1 MNEGTLLFYVSA
13 ECPAC
18 GEEVRC
24 KSVLATEV
32 KHGDKPV
39 IPAMMIENLAFRCE
53 CGEIF
58 ETGELY
64 IA

>member
-18 GEEVRC
+18 GEQVRC

-32 KHGDKPV
+32 EEDGKPV
-39 IPAMMIENLAFRCE
+39 IPMMMVEHLHFE
-53 CGEIF
+53 CGCEETF
-58 ETGELY
+58 DTGELY
-64 IA
+64 II